1 MKRKTIWLVTAFA
14 LALTGCT
21 EAGGTLMVDAVN
33 EKEAKIVMENA
44 SEDIESTTGILTV
57 GNGEKVVFESTMDN
71 GEVEIELIGSS
82 DSDED
87 PDTDKMDDANAELEV
102 TVNRSGSEEYEVKPG
117 DYMLN
122 VEIRKNKTNGSIT
135 IRTVPAEDTES

>member
-1 MKRKTIWLVTAFA
+1 
-14 LALTGCT
+14 
-21 EAGGTLMVDAVN
+21 MVDAVN

-87 PDTDKMDDANAELEV
+87 PDTDKMDDADAELEV

>member
-1 MKRKTIWLVTAFA
+1 
-14 LALTGCT
+14 
-21 EAGGTLMVDAVN
+21 
-33 EKEAKIVMENA
+33 
-44 SEDIESTTGILTV
+44 
-57 GNGEKVVFESTMDN
+57 
-71 GEVEIELIGSS
+71 
-82 DSDED
+82 
-87 PDTDKMDDANAELEV
+87 MDDADAELEV